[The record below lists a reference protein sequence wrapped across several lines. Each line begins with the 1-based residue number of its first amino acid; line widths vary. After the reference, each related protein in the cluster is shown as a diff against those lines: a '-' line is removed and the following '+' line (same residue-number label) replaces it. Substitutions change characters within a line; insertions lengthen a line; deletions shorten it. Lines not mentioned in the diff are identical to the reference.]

1 MVLLGLDES
10 SVPNVFGL
18 GIGGAVLWLGY
29 RLLTRQSDSWAQLVA
44 SAREDAAEARQL
56 AEQANARAA
65 KAEAAEQHCRAQLS
79 AMWDEIARLK
89 GEADQ

>member
-1 MVLLGLDES
+1 MVLGLDEA
-10 SVPNVFGL
+10 SVPNLFGL

-44 SAREDAAEARQL
+44 SARADAAEARHL

-65 KAEAAEQHCRAQLS
+65 KAETAEAHCRAQLS
-79 AMWDEIARLK
+79 ALWDEIARLK
-89 GEADQ
+89 GEPDQ